1 MSLTALLV
9 QDDLSLE
16 LPPLVQGHL
25 HLRGEALTSLA
36 AVQEVA
42 QAALLH
48 QLTASKAG
56 QLTEAIRAVDD
67 GVEGLDLCVAQDKVA
82 VWSGGEPENLV
93 HVREA
98 EKKHNGLSF
107 LFQCC
112 RSDTVF
118 QYYVK
123 YTLHSSATSSSNG
136 LEISLPFLF

>member
-25 HLRGEALTSLA
+25 HLRGEALASLA
-36 AVQEVA
+36 AIQEVA

-48 QLTASKAG
+48 QLTASKAR
-56 QLTEAIRAVDD
+56 QLTEAIWAVDD

-82 VWSGGEPENLV
+82 VWSGGEQENLV

-98 EKKHNGLSF
+98 EKKHTRALFSF
-107 LFQCC
+107 SML
-112 RSDTVF
+112 
-118 QYYVK
+118 
-123 YTLHSSATSSSNG
+123 
-136 LEISLPFLF
+136 